1 MVKRKATPR
10 QLANLAKGREKL
22 FQNQMKQRGI
32 NPSPRPQ
39 IIREVVRQP
48 VINHSTTHNH
58 NIKVQLS
65 LFEKF
70 LGTKFFPIEINK
82 TKDNYNIK
90 QLISHIFSNLNKHFN
105 AISQNQSKICE
116 IIDYVN
122 YKEKENSE
130 KLKQLKKEN
139 ILLKKKITHLEINL
153 LKENDLK

>member
-22 FQNQMKQRGI
+22 FQKQLRKKGI
-32 NPSPRPQ
+32 NPNPQPQ

-48 VINHSTTHNH
+48 VVHHSTTHNH

-82 TKDNYNIK
+82 NKENLNLK
-90 QLISHIFSNLNKHFN
+90 QIIQHIFSLLDKHRSAIVSNQNK
-105 AISQNQSKICE
+105 SEE
-116 IIDYVN
+116 IIDYLN
-122 YKEKENSE
+122 FKEKENEE
-130 KLKQLKKEN
+130 KFKALETKVSTLEKENAELKKAV
-139 ILLKKKITHLEINL
+139 KG
-153 LKENDLK
+153 KEN